1 MNRQINRQM
10 SRPYPH
16 LADRLFNTPLLL
28 HPQKLDAIIAG
39 LGQRLLGTE
48 GLQIDAAA
56 ISPRAALPAEMFT
69 TRKGERTERGY
80 RVNEGVAVISAMGA
94 LVHRTRLEADSS
106 LLIGYNDLAADMEDA
121 LAQPEVH
128 AIALV
133 LDSPGGEVSGA
144 FELAD
149 RIYAARGRKPIV
161 AVADGMAASAAYL
174 AASAADEV
182 VLTTTSYVGSIGVVM
197 RHVDYSRALANEGI
211 NVSHIFAGEHK
222 VDGNPYQ
229 PLPNSVRE
237 HLQADIEGLYQ
248 MFVQAVARHRGMH
261 EQAVR
266 DTRAAVYRGVAGVAA
281 RLADRIGTADA
292 VISDLSA
299 RRARSYPAGAGMS
312 IQLQGAS
319 MGDPQTIQPAAAAPA
334 EPSTAAVA
342 APVAASAAVPATSAA
357 VPAVPAAPAAVAAAP
372 QGLEQARA
380 EGAQAER
387 ARVGA
392 ILGHANAAANPTLAQ
407 TCIAGGLTAEQ
418 AQGVLDAAPAAAVAA
433 LAPAATNQFAQ
444 AMAALGN
451 PNVSGVEAASPD
463 GSAQAATQAAA
474 GWGKAFGTAP

>member
-39 LGQRLLGTE
+39 LGQRLLGTD

-80 RVNEGVAVISAMGA
+80 RVNEGVAVISAMGG

-106 LLIGYNDLAADMEDA
+106 LLIGYNDLAADLEDA
-121 LAQPEVH
+121 LAQTEVH

-229 PLPNSVRE
+229 PLPTSVRE

-248 MFVQAVARHRGMH
+248 MFVQAVAKHRGME

-292 VISDLSA
+292 VMADLSA

-312 IQLQGAS
+312 IQLEGAS

-334 EPSTAAVA
+334 EPSTATVA
-342 APVAASAAVPATSAA
+342 APAAASAA
-357 VPAVPAAPAAVAAAP
+357 APASASVAAAP
-372 QGLEQARA
+372 QGLEQARV

-387 ARVGA
+387 ARVSA
-392 ILGHANAAANPTLAQ
+392 ILGHANASANAALAQ

-418 AQGVLDAAPAAAVAA
+418 AQGVLDAAPAATAA
-433 LAPAATNQFAQ
+433 AAPAAAANQFAQ

-463 GSAQAATQAAA
+463 GSVQAATQAAA

>member
-1 MNRQINRQM
+1 M

-39 LGQRLLGTE
+39 LGRRLLGTD

-80 RVNEGVAVISAMGA
+80 RVTEGVAVISAMGG

-121 LAQPEVH
+121 LAKSEVH

-133 LDSPGGEVSGA
+133 MDSPGGEVSGA
-144 FELAD
+144 FELAE
-149 RIYAARGRKPIV
+149 RIYAARGSKPIV

-182 VLTTTSYVGSIGVVM
+182 VLSATSYVGSIGVVM
-197 RHVDYSRALANEGI
+197 RHVDFSRALANEGI
-211 NVSHIFAGEHK
+211 SVSHIFAGDHK

-229 PLPNSVRE
+229 PLPDAVRAN
-237 HLQADIEGLYQ
+237 LQADIEGLYQ
-248 MFVQAVARHRGMH
+248 MFIQAVATHRGMT

-266 DTRAAVYRGVAGVAA
+266 DTRASVYRGVAAVAA

-292 VISDLSA
+292 VIAELAA

-312 IQLQGAS
+312 SQPKGIS
-319 MGDPQTIQPAAAAPA
+319 MTQT
-334 EPSTAAVA
+334 STETTAA
-342 APVAASAAVPATSAA
+342 APVAPAPTTDAAASV
-357 VPAVPAAPAAVAAAP
+357 AAPAQAS
-372 QGLEQARA
+372 LEQART
-380 EGAQAER
+380 EGVAAER
-387 ARVGA
+387 ARVAA
-392 ILGHANAAANPTLAQ
+392 ILGHVNASANPAITQ
-407 TCIAGGLTAEQ
+407 QCISTGLSAEQ
-418 AQGVLDAAPAAAVAA
+418 AKGFLDVAPAAAVTAA
-433 LAPAATNQFAQ
+433 TATASAPANPFAQ
-444 AMAALGN
+444 AMAAMGN
-451 PNVSGVEAASPD
+451 PDVSGMEAAAPD
-463 GSAQAATQAAA
+463 SASAANAQTEA
-474 GWGKAFGTAP
+474 GWGQAFGYAKR

>member
-1 MNRQINRQM
+1 M

-80 RVNEGVAVISAMGA
+80 RVTEGVAVISAMGG

-106 LLIGYNDLAADMEDA
+106 LLIGYNDLAADLEDA
-121 LAQPEVH
+121 LAKSEVH

-133 LDSPGGEVSGA
+133 MDSPGGEVSGA
-144 FELAD
+144 FELAE
-149 RIYAARGRKPIV
+149 RIYAARGSKPIV

-182 VLTTTSYVGSIGVVM
+182 VLSATSYVGSIGVVM
-197 RHVDYSRALANEGI
+197 RHVDFSRALANEGI
-211 NVSHIFAGEHK
+211 SVSHIFAGDHK

-229 PLPNSVRE
+229 PLPDAVRAN
-237 HLQADIEGLYQ
+237 LQADIEGLYQ
-248 MFVQAVARHRGMH
+248 MFIQAVAQHRGMT

-266 DTRAAVYRGVAGVAA
+266 DTRASVYRGVAAVAA

-292 VISDLSA
+292 VIAELAA
-299 RRARSYPAGAGMS
+299 RRARSYPAGAGLS
-312 IQLQGAS
+312 YQLEGAS
-319 MGDPQTIQPAAAAPA
+319 MGDTQTIKPAAAAPA
-334 EPSTAAVA
+334 ESTTTTAT
-342 APVAASAAVPATSAA
+342 APVQAESARAS
-357 VPAVPAAPAAVAAAP
+357 
-372 QGLEQARA
+372 LEQARA
-380 EGAQAER
+380 EGAAAER
-387 ARVGA
+387 ARVAA
-392 ILGHANAAANPTLAQ
+392 ILGHANASANPAITQ
-407 TCIAGGLTAEQ
+407 QCISTGLSAEQ
-418 AQGVLDAAPAAAVAA
+418 AKGFLDAAPAAAVAA
-433 LAPAATNQFAQ
+433 LAPAATNPFAQ
-444 AMAALGN
+444 AMAAMGN
-451 PNVSGVEAASPD
+451 PDVSGVEAAAPD
-463 GSAQAATQAAA
+463 SATTASAQTEA
-474 GWGKAFGTAP
+474 GWGQAFGYAKR

>member
-1 MNRQINRQM
+1 MSRQM

-48 GLQIDAAA
+48 GLQIDAGA

-80 RVNEGVAVISAMGA
+80 RVNEGVAVISAMGG

-229 PLPNSVRE
+229 PLPTSVRE

-248 MFVQAVARHRGMH
+248 MFLQAVARHRGME

-292 VISDLSA
+292 VIADLSA

-312 IQLQGAS
+312 FQLEGAS

-334 EPSTAAVA
+334 DPSTATVAAPAAASAA
-342 APVAASAAVPATSAA
+342 APVAAAS
-357 VPAVPAAPAAVAAAP
+357 

-387 ARVGA
+387 ARVSA
-392 ILGHANAAANPTLAQ
+392 ILGHAHAAANPTLAQ
-407 TCIAGGLTAEQ
+407 TCISGGLTAEQ
-418 AQGVLDAAPAAAVAA
+418 AQGVLDAAPAAAAAAAPVAA
-433 LAPAATNQFAQ
+433 SNQFAQ

>member
-1 MNRQINRQM
+1 MN
-10 SRPYPH
+10 RPYPH

-80 RVNEGVAVISAMGA
+80 RVTEGVAVISAMGG

-121 LAQPEVH
+121 LAKSEVH

-133 LDSPGGEVSGA
+133 MDSPGGEVSGA
-144 FELAD
+144 FELAE
-149 RIYAARGRKPIV
+149 RIYAARGSKPIV

-182 VLTTTSYVGSIGVVM
+182 VLSATSYVGSIGVVM
-197 RHVDYSRALANEGI
+197 RHVDFSRALANEGI
-211 NVSHIFAGEHK
+211 SVSHIFAGDHK

-229 PLPNSVRE
+229 PLPDAVRAN
-237 HLQADIEGLYQ
+237 LQADIEGLYQ
-248 MFVQAVARHRGMH
+248 MFIQAVAQHRGMT

-292 VISDLSA
+292 VIAELAA

-312 IQLQGAS
+312 SQPKGTS
-319 MGDPQTIQPAAAAPA
+319 MTQPSTETTAAAPVAPAAASAEAP
-334 EPSTAAVA
+334 AVA
-342 APVAASAAVPATSAA
+342 APAQAS
-357 VPAVPAAPAAVAAAP
+357 
-372 QGLEQARA
+372 LEQARA
-380 EGAQAER
+380 EGAAAER
-387 ARVGA
+387 ARVAA
-392 ILGHANAAANPTLAQ
+392 ILGHANASANPAIAQ
-407 TCIAGGLTAEQ
+407 QCINTGLSAEQ
-418 AQGVLDAAPAAAVAA
+418 AKGFLDVAPAAAVTAA
-433 LAPAATNQFAQ
+433 ATTASAPANPFAQ
-444 AMAALGN
+444 AMAAMGN
-451 PNVSGVEAASPD
+451 PDVSGVEAAAPD
-463 GSAQAATQAAA
+463 SATTASAQTEA
-474 GWGKAFGTAP
+474 GWGQAFGYAKR

>member
-1 MNRQINRQM
+1 M

-39 LGQRLLGTE
+39 LGQRLLGTD
-48 GLQIDAAA
+48 GFQIDAAA

-69 TRKGERTERGY
+69 TRKSERTERGY
-80 RVNEGVAVISAMGA
+80 RVTEGVAVISAMGG

-106 LLIGYNDLAADMEDA
+106 LLIGYNDLGADLEDA
-121 LAQPEVH
+121 LAKSEVH

-133 LDSPGGEVSGA
+133 MDSPGGEVSGA
-144 FELAD
+144 FELAE
-149 RIYAARGRKPIV
+149 RIYAARGSKPIV

-182 VLTTTSYVGSIGVVM
+182 VLSATSYVGSIGVVM
-197 RHVDYSRALANEGI
+197 RHVDFSRALANEGI
-211 NVSHIFAGEHK
+211 SVSHIFAGDHK

-229 PLPNSVRE
+229 PLPDAVRAN
-237 HLQADIEGLYQ
+237 LQADIEGLYQ
-248 MFVQAVARHRGMH
+248 MFIQAVAQHRGMT
-261 EQAVR
+261 ERAVR
-266 DTRAAVYRGVAGVAA
+266 DTRASVYRGVAAVAA

-292 VISDLSA
+292 VITELAA
-299 RRARSYPAGAGMS
+299 RRARSYPAGAGLS
-312 IQLQGAS
+312 YQLEGAS
-319 MGDPQTIQPAAAAPA
+319 MSDTQTIKPAAAAPA
-334 EPSTAAVA
+334 EATTTTAT
-342 APVAASAAVPATSAA
+342 APVQAS
-357 VPAVPAAPAAVAAAP
+357 
-372 QGLEQARA
+372 LEQARA
-380 EGAQAER
+380 EGATAER
-387 ARVGA
+387 VRVAA
-392 ILGHANAAANPTLAQ
+392 ILGHANASTNAALAQ
-407 TCIAGGLTAEQ
+407 TCISGGLTAEQ

-463 GSAQAATQAAA
+463 TSAQAASQAAA
-474 GWGKAFGTAP
+474 GWGKAFGTD

>member
-1 MNRQINRQM
+1 MSRQM
-10 SRPYPH
+10 NRPYPH

-39 LGQRLLGTE
+39 LGQRLLGTD

-56 ISPRAALPAEMFT
+56 LSPRAALPAEMFT

-80 RVNEGVAVISAMGA
+80 RVNEGVAVISAMGG

-229 PLPNSVRE
+229 PLPTSVRE

-248 MFVQAVARHRGMH
+248 MFVQAVAKHRGMQ

-292 VISDLSA
+292 VIADLSA

-334 EPSTAAVA
+334 EPSTATVAAPAAASAA
-342 APVAASAAVPATSAA
+342 APVA
-357 VPAVPAAPAAVAAAP
+357 PAAAATAAAP

-387 ARVGA
+387 ARVSA

-418 AQGVLDAAPAAAVAA
+418 AQGVLDAAPAVAA
-433 LAPAATNQFAQ
+433 AAAPAAASNQFAQ

-451 PNVSGVEAASPD
+451 PNVSGVEAASSD

>member
-1 MNRQINRQM
+1 MSRQM

-39 LGQRLLGTE
+39 LGQRLLGME
-48 GLQIDAAA
+48 CLQIDAAA

-80 RVNEGVAVISAMGA
+80 RVNEGVAVISAMGG

-121 LAQPEVH
+121 LALPEVH

-149 RIYAARGRKPIV
+149 RIYAARGRKPVV

-229 PLPNSVRE
+229 PLPPSVRE

-248 MFVQAVARHRGMH
+248 MFVQAVARHRGMQ

-281 RLADRIGTADA
+281 HLADRIGTADA
-292 VISDLSA
+292 VISELSA

-312 IQLQGAS
+312 YQLEGAS
-319 MGDPQTIQPAAAAPA
+319 MSDTQTIKPAAAAPA
-334 EPSTAAVA
+334 ESTTTTA
-342 APVAASAAVPATSAA
+342 
-357 VPAVPAAPAAVAAAP
+357 AAPAQAAAAAP
-372 QGLEQARA
+372 AQASLEQARA
-380 EGAQAER
+380 EGAAAER
-387 ARVGA
+387 ARVAA
-392 ILGHANAAANPTLAQ
+392 ILGHANASANPAIAQ
-407 TCIAGGLTAEQ
+407 QCISTGLSAEQ
-418 AQGVLDAAPAAAVAA
+418 AKGFLDVAPAAAVTAA
-433 LAPAATNQFAQ
+433 TATASAPANPFAQ
-444 AMAALGN
+444 AMAAMGN
-451 PNVSGVEAASPD
+451 PDVSGMEAAAPD
-463 GSAQAATQAAA
+463 SATAANAQTEA
-474 GWGKAFGTAP
+474 GWGQAFGYGKR